1 MLFNQNIAI
10 NVKFDPTYS
19 IYEKTYFGESLNIFH
34 NIPIMRNLFI
44 KFYDAYIL
52 FTIVLLHIIFVFF
65 PTFQISIT
73 QHE

>member
-1 MLFNQNIAI
+1 MIFNKNIVI

-19 IYEKTYFGESLNIFH
+19 IYSKTYFGESLNIFH
-34 NIPIMRNLFI
+34 NIQIRRNLFI
-44 KFYDAYIL
+44 NSYDAYIL
-52 FTIVLLHIIFVFF
+52 FRIVLVHILFVFF